1 MAIFRAKTK
10 EDIAQEIME
19 FGAEQERKKV
29 KVIDVTY
36 QSEDLARMI
45 VEAWTDE
52 DFFKDLTEGSWT
64 ERSNH
69 AKQAL
74 ADRDIFLSKAAVITE
89 KEYKDGHD
97 CDDPEDIVLVL
108 PNFDRVGSVSEG
120 KTLLETAKLLMAL
133 TPNGI

>member
-1 MAIFRAKTK
+1 
-10 EDIAQEIME
+10 
-19 FGAEQERKKV
+19 
-29 KVIDVTY
+29 
-36 QSEDLARMI
+36 
-45 VEAWTDE
+45 
-52 DFFKDLTEGSWT
+52 
-64 ERSNH
+64 
-69 AKQAL
+69 
-74 ADRDIFLSKAAVITE
+74 VITE

>member
-1 MAIFRAKTK
+1 
-10 EDIAQEIME
+10 
-19 FGAEQERKKV
+19 
-29 KVIDVTY
+29 
-36 QSEDLARMI
+36 MI

-74 ADRDIFLSKAAVITE
+74 ADRGIFLSKAGVITE

-97 CDDPEDIVLVL
+97 CDDPEEIVLVL
-108 PNFDRVGSVSEG
+108 PNFDRVGTVSEG
-120 KTLLETAKLLMAL
+120 KTFLETAKLLMAI